1 MTQTVELKGGKGVA
15 WQRLRM
21 PILLV
26 TIGLALV
33 AGAMCLFSRPSYAAQ
48 TTPYKINYQGRLTD
62 ASGTVKPDGQYNMKF
77 RIFSVASGGA
87 AIWTEVRDAANRV
100 TVTNGQFNVQLGDVT
115 ALTPSVFTSQ
125 PLYFEVELPTP
136 ATATCST
143 AACGTFTEGAM
154 TPRQPIAASAYA
166 MNADTLDGSDAT
178 SFIITSQ
185 NNAFTGTNLF
195 KNTSDSTSAFDIQ
208 TSGGT
213 SLFKVNTSGSAVS
226 IGAGGGSGGTGPAL
240 STTSTGRVG
249 ISTTTPGA
257 TLEVAGNA
265 LFKNLTDST
274 TAFQIQN
281 SSAGSLLIADTT
293 NSTVQIGSATAD
305 ATAIVF
311 ILDTKNTSGDPSGT
325 NGAMYYNSNA
335 GKMRC
340 YEGGAWTNCIATA
353 ENVVTLGADVI
364 NNNATP
370 NTIADVTGLSFPVTS
385 GVTYHFSALINYT
398 SAVATTGSLW
408 TINGPATTTLS
419 YTSKYTLTAT
429 SETTN
434 YVAAYNTP
442 ATSNASSLTTGN
454 IAVIEGIVTPSAN
467 GTVVVRFASE
477 IASSAITAKAGST
490 LTWW

>member
-1 MTQTVELKGGKGVA
+1 VTRLVA
-15 WQRLRM
+15 ISATFTWQRVCM
-21 PILLV
+21 SV
-26 TIGLALV
+26 FFALV
-33 AGAMCLFSRPSYAAQ
+33 FFFATIAFSQPSYAAQ

-62 ASGTVKPDGQYNMKF
+62 AAGAAKPNGSYNMKF
-77 RIFSVASGGA
+77 RIFSVASGGS
-87 AIWTEVRDAANRV
+87 AIWTEVRETTNRV

-154 TPRQPIAASAYA
+154 TPRQPVAASAYA
-166 MNADTLDGSDAT
+166 MNADTLDGSDAS

-185 NNAFTGTNLF
+185 NNTFTGTNLF

-213 SLFKVNTSGSAVS
+213 SLFKVNTTTSSVS
-226 IGAGGGSGGTGPAL
+226 LGAGGGSGGTGPAHT
-240 STTSTGRVG
+240 TTSTGRVC
-249 ISTTTPGA
+249 ISTTTPSA

-265 LFKNLTDST
+265 LFKNTSDST

-293 NSTVQIGSATAD
+293 NSTIQIGSPTAD
-305 ATAIVF
+305 ATAVVF
-311 ILDTKNTSGDPSGT
+311 ILDTKNTSGDPTGT
-325 NGAMYYNSNA
+325 DGAMYYNSNL

-364 NNNATP
+364 DNSGA
-370 NTIADVTGLSFPVTS
+370 NTIADVTGLSFAVAS

-398 SAVATTGSLW
+398 AAATTTGSIW
-408 TINGPATTTLS
+408 TVNGPTTTTLS
-419 YTSKYTLTAT
+419 YTSRYTLAAT
-429 SETTN
+429 TETTN
-434 YVAAYNTP
+434 YAAAYNSP
-442 ATSNASSLTTGN
+442 AVSNATSLATGN
-454 IAVIEGIVTPSAN
+454 IATIEGIVTPSAS
-467 GTVVVRFASE
+467 GTLQIRFATE
-477 IASSAITAKAGST
+477 VAGSAITAKAGST

>member
-1 MTQTVELKGGKGVA
+1 MTKLVA
-15 WQRLRM
+15 ISATFIWQRVCTSVFFG
-21 PILLV
+21 LV
-26 TIGLALV
+26 LV
-33 AGAMCLFSRPSYAAQ
+33 FAIIAFSQPSYAAQ

-62 ASGTVKPDGQYNMKF
+62 ASGTAKPNGLYNMKF
-77 RIFSVASGGA
+77 RIFSVLSGGS
-87 AIWTEVRDAANRV
+87 AIWTEVRDATNRV

-178 SFIITSQ
+178 AFIITSQ
-185 NNAFTGTNLF
+185 NNTFTGTNLF

-213 SLFKVNTSGSAVS
+213 SLFKVNTTASSVS
-226 IGAGGGSGGTGPAL
+226 IGTGGGSGGTGPAL

-265 LFKNLTDST
+265 LFKNLSDST

-281 SSAGSLLIADTT
+281 STAGSLLIADTT
-293 NSTVQIGSATAD
+293 NSIIQVGSPTAD

-311 ILDTKNTSGDPSGT
+311 ILDTKNTSGDPTGT

-340 YEGGAWTNCIATA
+340 YENGAWANCISTA
-353 ENVVTLGADVI
+353 ENVVTLGSDVI
-364 NNNATP
+364 DNTGA
-370 NTIADVTGLSFPVTS
+370 NTITDVTGLSFPVTS

-398 SAVATTGSLW
+398 AALTTTGSIW
-408 TINGPATTTLS
+408 TINGPAATTIS
-419 YTSKYTLTAT
+419 YTAKNTLTAT
-429 SETTN
+429 TETTN
-434 YVAAYNTP
+434 FATAYDTP
-442 ATSNASSLTTGN
+442 ATANATSLTAGN
-454 IAVIEGIVTPSAN
+454 IATIEGIVTPSAN
-467 GTVVVRFASE
+467 GTLQIRFATE
-477 IASSAITAKAGST
+477 VAGSAITAKAGST

>member
-1 MTQTVELKGGKGVA
+1 MIANGVVA
-15 WQRLRM
+15 KRWQRTGLF
-21 PILLV
+21 ILF
-26 TIGLALV
+26 GCALFLSL
-33 AGAMCLFSRPSYAAQ
+33 CIIFLSRPAHAAQ

-62 ASGTVKPDGQYNMKF
+62 AAGVAKPNGQYNMKF
-77 RIFSVASGGA
+77 RIFSAASGGVA
-87 AIWTEVRDAANRV
+87 LWTETRETTNRV

-115 ALTPSVFTSQ
+115 ALSPSVFTAQ

-154 TPRQPIAASAYA
+154 TPRQPVAASAYA
-166 MNADTLDGSDAT
+166 MNADTLDGSDAS

-185 NNAFTGTNLF
+185 NNTFTGTNLF

-213 SLFKVNTSGSAVS
+213 SLFKVNTTASSIS
-226 IGAGGGSGGTGPAL
+226 IGTGGGSGGTGPAL

-249 ISTTTPGA
+249 ISTTTPST

-265 LFKNLTDST
+265 LFKNLSDST

-293 NSTVQIGSATAD
+293 NSTIQIGSPTAD
-305 ATAIVF
+305 ATAVVF

-353 ENVVTLGADVI
+353 ENVVTLGSDVI
-364 NNNATP
+364 DNTGA
-370 NTIADVTGLSFPVTS
+370 NTIADVTGLSFAVTS

-398 SAVATTGSLW
+398 AAATTTGSIW
-408 TINGPATTTLS
+408 TVNGPAATTIS
-419 YTSKYTLTAT
+419 YTAKNTLTAT
-429 SETTN
+429 TETTN
-434 YVAAYNTP
+434 FATAYDTP
-442 ATSNASSLTTGN
+442 ATANATSLTAGN
-454 IAVIEGIVTPSAN
+454 IATIEGIVTPSAN
-467 GTVVVRFASE
+467 GTLQIRFATE
-477 IASSAITAKAGST
+477 VNGSAITAKAGST

>member
-1 MTQTVELKGGKGVA
+1 MIANGVVA
-15 WQRLRM
+15 KVWQHTGLFM
-21 PILLV
+21 LFGCIIFLSLCSVLL
-26 TIGLALV
+26 
-33 AGAMCLFSRPSYAAQ
+33 SRPTYAAQ

-62 ASGTVKPDGQYNMKF
+62 AAGVAKPNGLYNMKF

-87 AIWTEVRDAANRV
+87 AIWTETRETTNRV

-115 ALTPSVFTSQ
+115 ALTPSVFTSH

-143 AACGTFTEGAM
+143 AACGVFTEGAM
-154 TPRQPIAASAYA
+154 TPRQPVAASAYA
-166 MNADTLDGSDAT
+166 MNADTIDGSDAT
-178 SFIITSQ
+178 AFIIASQ
-185 NNAFTGTNLF
+185 NNTFTGTNLF

-213 SLFKVNTSGSAVS
+213 SLFKVNTSASSVS

-281 SSAGSLLIADTT
+281 ASAGSLLIADTT
-293 NSTVQIGSATAD
+293 NSIIQVGSPTAD
-305 ATAIVF
+305 ATAVVF

-325 NGAMYYNSNA
+325 NGAMYYNSNL

-340 YEGGAWTNCIATA
+340 YEGGVWTNCIATA
-353 ENVVTLGADVI
+353 ENVVTLGADVV
-364 NNNATP
+364 NNNGTA
-370 NTIADVTGLSFPVTS
+370 NTLADVTGLSFAVTS
-385 GVTYHFSALINYT
+385 GVTYHFSTLINYT
-398 SAVATTGSLW
+398 SAATTTGSRW
-408 TINGPATTTLS
+408 SINGPAGTTS

-434 YVAAYNTP
+434 YASAYNTP
-442 ATSNASSLTTGN
+442 SASNGTSLAAGN

-467 GTVVVRFASE
+467 GTVTVRFASE
-477 IASSAITAKAGST
+477 VASSAITAKAGST